1 MLTNITNTTSIYMQ
15 QPKKDKKI
23 GENVTMKLNMNFP
36 NHWLMVR
43 LNLTLD
49 NVRNCDGSITVV
61 NEYEKIFKCKK
72 KGIL

>member
-1 MLTNITNTTSIYMQ
+1 
-15 QPKKDKKI
+15 
-23 GENVTMKLNMNFP
+23 MKLNMNFP

-61 NEYEKIFKCKK
+61 NEYEKIVKCKK
-72 KGIL
+72 KGILQLAYK

>member
-23 GENVTMKLNMNFP
+23 EENVTMKLNMNFP

-61 NEYEKIFKCKK
+61 NEYEKIVKCKK
-72 KGIL
+72 KGML

>member
-1 MLTNITNTTSIYMQ
+1 MLTNITNATSIYMQ

-23 GENVTMKLNMNFP
+23 EENVTMKLNMNFP